1 MNRLGRSFL
10 VSGLAGIAFSLAVS
24 AGAAEDGPKVA
35 AEPAEVRVQSVE
47 VIFSQVGPV
56 VLLKFR
62 NKAVPVFVDSLVAGS
77 IQGALAGQKP
87 PRPLSHDLMHTI
99 LESLDAKVSQVV
111 ITHKEGIYYGAL
123 TITVGKTPKVF
134 DSRFSDAIALAIR
147 FKAPILV
154 HQNVLDSF
162 GVELPEARG
171 KEL

>member
-1 MNRLGRSFL
+1 MNRLGRFFL
-10 VSGLAGIAFSLAVS
+10 VWAGVVFSLA
-24 AGAAEDGPKVA
+24 AATAAAEDGPKVV

-77 IQGALAGQKP
+77 IQGVLAGQKP

-111 ITHKEGIYYGAL
+111 ITEKDGIFYGAL
-123 TITVGKTPKVF
+123 TIMAGKTPKVF
-134 DSRFSDAIALAIR
+134 DSRSSDAIALAIR

-154 HQNVLDSF
+154 HQSLVDSF
-162 GVELPEARG
+162 GVDLPGARG
-171 KEL
+171 KVL

>member
-1 MNRLGRSFL
+1 MSRLGRFL
-10 VSGLAGIAFSLAVS
+10 IFWGGVTFSLVTVS
-24 AGAAEDGPKVA
+24 AAAEDGQKLA
-35 AEPAEVRVQSVE
+35 AEPAADVRVQSIDV
-47 VIFSQVGPV
+47 VFSQVGPV

-99 LESLDAKVSQVV
+99 LESLDARVSQVV
-111 ITHKEGIYYGAL
+111 ITQKDGIFYGAL
-123 TITVGKTPKVF
+123 TIVAGKTPKVF
-134 DSRFSDAIALAIR
+134 DSRSSDAIALAIR

-154 HQNVLDSF
+154 HQTLVESF
-162 GVELPEARG
+162 GVDLPEARG

>member
-1 MNRLGRSFL
+1 MNKLGRSFL
-10 VSGLAGIAFSLAVS
+10 MWAVVGFSLGIAS
-24 AGAAEDGPKVA
+24 AAAEDGPKTAVEA
-35 AEPAEVRVQSVE
+35 ADVRVQSVE
-47 VIFSQVGPV
+47 VVFSQVGPV

-111 ITHKEGIYYGAL
+111 ITQKEGIFYGAL
-123 TITVGKTPKVF
+123 TIMAGKAPKVF
-134 DSRFSDAIALAIR
+134 DSRSSDAIALAIR

-154 HQNVLDSF
+154 HQSLVDSF

-171 KEL
+171 KQM